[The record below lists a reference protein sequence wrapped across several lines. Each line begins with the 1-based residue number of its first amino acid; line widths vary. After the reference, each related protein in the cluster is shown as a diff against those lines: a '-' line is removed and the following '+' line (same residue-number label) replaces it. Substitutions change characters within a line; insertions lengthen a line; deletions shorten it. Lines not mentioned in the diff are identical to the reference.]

1 MISFIISLAVLFEAP
16 STASWRPTAW
26 HSEQKQWPFPRIE
39 AFVYIYICMY
49 MYIYIYIYIM
59 IEIVTILITIYSDN
73 GVIATIIIIIIE
85 LTRCPLQAGAK
96 L

>member
-1 MISFIISLAVLFEAP
+1 MY
-16 STASWRPTAW
+16 
-26 HSEQKQWPFPRIE
+26 
-39 AFVYIYICMY
+39 VYV
-49 MYIYIYIYIM
+49 YIYIYIYTHII